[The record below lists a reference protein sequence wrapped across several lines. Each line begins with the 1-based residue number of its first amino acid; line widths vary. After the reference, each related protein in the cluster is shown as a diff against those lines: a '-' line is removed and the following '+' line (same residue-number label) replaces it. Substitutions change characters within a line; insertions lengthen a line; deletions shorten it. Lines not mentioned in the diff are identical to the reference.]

1 MPSGNKIILL
11 AEGRLV
17 NLGCATGHPSFVMSN
32 SFTNQVLAQ
41 IELFKY
47 GVKYLNKVYVLPKH
61 LDEMVAILHLDKI
74 GAKLTK
80 LTEEQAEYINVPI
93 EGPYKTDQY
102 RY

>member
-1 MPSGNKIILL
+1 MCYWSS
-11 AEGRLV
+11 EF
-17 NLGCATGHPSFVMSN
+17 CYEY

-80 LTEEQAEYINVPI
+80 LTAEQAEYINVPI
-93 EGPYKTDQY
+93 EGPYKSDQY

>member
-1 MPSGNKIILL
+1 M
-11 AEGRLV
+11 
-17 NLGCATGHPSFVMSN
+17 
-32 SFTNQVLAQ
+32 
-41 IELFKY
+41 
-47 GVKYLNKVYVLPKH
+47 PKH

-93 EGPYKTDQY
+93 EGPYKTEQY